1 MTEEGHRPPAHPAY
15 PDIPS
20 EYVDQASGD
29 PSRLTDRER
38 SLLMRLAIEN
48 LCRQFPGATRE
59 DAAAALDHF
68 AAEGKSHIVG
78 DQHDVYVVV
87 NDQVHIHAARDWLRW
102 AAFQVE
108 RQGDT
113 H

>member
-1 MTEEGHRPPAHPAY
+1 MTKEPKRPPAHPAY
-15 PDIPS
+15 PEIPS
-20 EYVDQASGD
+20 EYVNQASGD
-29 PSRLTDRER
+29 PSRLTDGER

-78 DQHDVYVVV
+78 DQHDVYLVV
-87 NDQVHIHAARDWLRW
+87 NDQVHIHCERDWLRW
-102 AAFQVE
+102 AAFQAE
-108 RQGDT
+108 RQRDVN
-113 H
+113 